1 MENSKLFKPAHI
13 ALSNWREP
21 DHIKWALGHFSFMP
35 TLDVARGGA
44 VSDLP
49 ADPKNDIEAFALSRD
64 DWSGTL
70 LDALRADG
78 VDGYI
83 VIKDGRVLYERYF
96 GAFQPHDK
104 HLWASATKSI
114 VGSVFGILVEK
125 YGVELEKSPAD
136 YIPALANSAF
146 AQSSLRQVLN
156 MVTSLDYS
164 EDYVNMTPGAVHTEY
179 FRRLGFF
186 PAWDLMQVDPR
197 QDDTPRGVRGFL
209 PKFQRNPNV
218 PLGTTYEYHSP
229 NVDVIGWVIETVSG
243 LPLAEFVRKYLWS
256 HMQTEHDAFFSA
268 DNEFNAIATGGFNS
282 TLRDAARFGVFAL
295 NHGRVGDQALVS
307 ADWMADTYALT
318 AQDRAAWD
326 NSIFADKTA
335 DSYMPDYQGYRSFW
349 WVCDAARGERAAMG
363 IYGQMVYVNQAENTV
378 IASFSSPNDVSNVRR
393 PTFKRVLHANRQL
406 AAAL

>member
-35 TLDVARGGA
+35 TLDVARGGT

-49 ADPKNDIEAFALSRD
+49 AGPKNDIEAFALSRD

-70 LDALRADG
+70 LDALHADG

-164 EDYVNMTPGAVHTEY
+164 EDYLNMTPGAVHTEY

-218 PLGTTYEYHSP
+218 PHGTTYEYHSP

-256 HMQTEHDAFFSA
+256 HMQTEHDAFFRQIT
-268 DNEFNAIATGGFNS
+268 N
-282 TLRDAARFGVFAL
+282 LMRL
-295 NHGRVGDQALVS
+295 PRVGSIQRYVTRRDLVS
-307 ADWMADTYALT
+307 L
-318 AQDRAAWD
+318 R
-326 NSIFADKTA
+326 
-335 DSYMPDYQGYRSFW
+335 
-349 WVCDAARGERAAMG
+349 
-363 IYGQMVYVNQAENTV
+363 
-378 IASFSSPNDVSNVRR
+378 
-393 PTFKRVLHANRQL
+393 
-406 AAAL
+406 